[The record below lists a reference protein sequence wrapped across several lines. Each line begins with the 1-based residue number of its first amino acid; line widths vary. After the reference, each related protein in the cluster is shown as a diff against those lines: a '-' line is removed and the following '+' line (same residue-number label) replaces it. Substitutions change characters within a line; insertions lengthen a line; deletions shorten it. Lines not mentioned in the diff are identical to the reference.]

1 MAGFWSDLTTDA
13 SILSVA
19 SVLNELSG
27 DIYYKYPLSNII
39 DDGEKHYLEIAEKL
53 ISKLLQSGIQIV
65 ETEVQCEPTENLT

>member
-1 MAGFWSDLTTDA
+1 M
-13 SILSVA
+13 
-19 SVLNELSG
+19 VLNELSG

-39 DDGEKHYLEIAEKL
+39 DDEEKHYLEIAEKL